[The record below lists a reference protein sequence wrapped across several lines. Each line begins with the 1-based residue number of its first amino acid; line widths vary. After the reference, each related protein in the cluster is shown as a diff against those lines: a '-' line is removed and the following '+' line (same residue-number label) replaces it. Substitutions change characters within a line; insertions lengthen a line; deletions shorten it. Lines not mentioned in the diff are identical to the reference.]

1 MKAPSLHEDEGGT
14 FMTNERTEAIA
25 VIERALRD
33 LQFGEV
39 HITIHEGQVV
49 QVHRTEKIRIPKRTY
64 TS

>member
-1 MKAPSLHEDEGGT
+1 MGKEKDEVL
-14 FMTNERTEAIA
+14 AI
-25 VIERALRD
+25 IEQALQE

-49 QVHRTEKIRIPKRTY
+49 QVHRTEKFRIS